1 MALMRNVHF
10 VGGQKDQSEGV
21 ACSGAGQAA
30 PLAQDIPAHCLVFS
44 THQAQG
50 VLKCCGSGREVV
62 RLALRSLQPGGIQ
75 CSHKD
80 YDKRH
85 KLQMPREC
93 SYKIL

>member
-1 MALMRNVHF
+1 MFILLAAKRNRVKGWPA
-10 VGGQKDQSEGV
+10 VV
-21 ACSGAGQAA
+21 
-30 PLAQDIPAHCLVFS
+30 LARQPRWLRTFQLIWYFPSA
-44 THQAQG
+44 HQAQG